1 MAAEQSTP
9 AEQRAWLA
17 GPSVRLGFLALA
29 LSLTAP
35 ALAARWSWHRSNG
48 SMPAVS
54 ALSDSFGSFDTREA
68 AQIAA
73 LRRISE
79 NRVEAGG
86 AVLFNPCTQQYVYTA
101 NVGQQDAAHFEAA
114 VRVPPGWQ
122 LDSLYHTHPQGP
134 QSSVFSQED
143 IRVARRL
150 NVPSYMLSRYDNKI
164 RKFDPATSRIVQS
177 AIGISSAGEVLEEAA
192 FLPRPERDR
201 PAWAQPLAGATVL
214 AGTDGDAGPMSSGQI
229 CRPLFCPPP
238 LPQGSLS
245 AP

>member
-1 MAAEQSTP
+1 
-9 AEQRAWLA
+9 
-17 GPSVRLGFLALA
+17 VRLALLALA
-29 LSLTAP
+29 LTLTAP
-35 ALAARWSWHRSNG
+35 TLAARGSWHTSNG
-48 SMPAVS
+48 SRAAVS

-73 LRRISE
+73 LRRISAT
-79 NRVEAGG
+79 RVEAGG
-86 AVLFNPCTQQYVYTA
+86 AVLFNPSTQQYVYTA

-114 VRVPPGWQ
+114 VRVPAGWQ
-122 LDSLYHTHPQGP
+122 LDSLYHTHPQGL

-164 RKFDPATSRIVQS
+164 RKFAPATSRIVQS
-177 AIGISSAGEVLEEAA
+177 ANGISSAGEILEEAA
-192 FLPRPERDR
+192 FRPKPNRYR
-201 PAWAQPLAGATVL
+201 PAWAQSLAGATVL
-214 AGTDGDAGPMSSGQI
+214 AGPDVEAGHRSSGQS
-229 CRPLFCPPP
+229 CRPGYCPPR